1 MWGRILAAEAW
12 NAASFFSKPEN
23 SYREEREKKKK
34 KEKFWKSRLRKMT
47 KLASFFFKSRMLMII
62 RHSEI
67 KMMVKKSDSTQGTM
81 SGCFGDS

>member
-34 KEKFWKSRLRKMT
+34 KGKILEVKT
-47 KLASFFFKSRMLMII
+47 KENDKAGFFFFLNQ
-62 RHSEI
+62 E
-67 KMMVKKSDSTQGTM
+67 
-81 SGCFGDS
+81 C